1 MGSRCAWPC
10 CRPMELR
17 TKMKLLIKN
26 GRVIDP
32 ASKKDGVLDV
42 LCTEGVIEKVGKNL
56 PSAGVDRVVDA
67 KNAIVA
73 PGFVDLHTH
82 LREPGFEYKEDIESG
97 SRAAAAGG
105 FTSILCMANTN
116 PVNDNAVITEF
127 IVKKARAVG
136 LTNVFPIGAISQNL
150 DGKTLAD
157 IGQMSEA
164 GIVGISDD
172 GRCVM
177 DSALMRKA
185 MQYARG
191 FGLMVI
197 SHAEDE
203 CLSGHGSMNEGVVAT
218 ELGLPGSPNA
228 AEEIIIARD
237 IALAE
242 LTQCRLHIAHLS
254 TRGGLDLVIAAKK
267 RGVAVTCEVT
277 PHHLFLT
284 DEAVRGYNTAASM
297 RPPLRSEDD
306 KEALRRGL
314 KAGVIDAIAT
324 DHAPHAPFEKE
335 VEFVKAA
342 HGLVGLE
349 TALPLALE
357 LVTQKILTLAD
368 LVRLLATN
376 PAKIAGLKNKGRLAP
391 GADADVV
398 IFDAKAPVTV
408 DASKFQSKSRNTPFE
423 GWSLKGK
430 VLTTIVGGK
439 VIYHESRFNS

>member
-1 MGSRCAWPC
+1 
-10 CRPMELR
+10 
-17 TKMKLLIKN
+17 MKTLIKN

-32 ASKKDGVLDV
+32 ASKKDDVMDV
-42 LCTEGVIEKVGKNL
+42 LCADGLIQKVGKSL
-56 PSAGVDRVVDA
+56 SPSSVDHVLNA
-67 KNAIVA
+67 KDAIVA
-73 PGFVDLHTH
+73 PGLIDLHTH

-97 SRAAAAGG
+97 GRSAIAGG

-127 IVKKARAVG
+127 IVKKAKSLG
-136 LTNVFPIGAISQNL
+136 LANVFPIGAISQNL

-157 IGQMSEA
+157 IGQMAEA

-203 CLSGHGSMNEGVVAT
+203 CLSGPGSINEGVVAT

-306 KEALRRGL
+306 MEALRRGL
-314 KAGVIDAIAT
+314 KAGFIDAIAT

-357 LVTQKILTLAD
+357 LVNKKILTLAD
-368 LVRLLATN
+368 VIRLLSTN
-376 PAKIAGLKNKGRLAP
+376 PAKIAGLKNKGNLAP

-398 IFDAKAPVTV
+398 IFDPNLSLTV
-408 DASKFQSKSRNTPFE
+408 EASKFQSKSRNTPFE

-430 VLTTIVGGK
+430 VRTTLVGGK